1 MFPAIVSRVMCYKK
15 LSIELFIYCRAS
27 LRQDAAT
34 GHPGAFHYHPPLPWV
49 IADFTLKNRQASL
62 WSAQRSTEDS
72 IDLKSTRDEES
83 SQTGMVLLLTE
94 LKTDLWGVPSS
105 SNS

>member
-1 MFPAIVSRVMCYKK
+1 MKTP
-15 LSIELFIYCRAS
+15 
-27 LRQDAAT
+27 
-34 GHPGAFHYHPPLPWV
+34 
-49 IADFTLKNRQASL
+49 
-62 WSAQRSTEDS
+62 

-94 LKTDLWGVPSS
+94 LEIDLWSIPSS